1 MTDAVIVAATRTPIG
16 TAFKGSLVD
25 VDAFELGTLVVREA
39 VDRAG
44 IDPDLLDDVALGETL
59 YGGGD
64 HCVGHVCVSFT
75 PWGGSWRPG
84 RTRRRGSRRG

>member
-1 MTDAVIVAATRTPIG
+1 MTDAAIVAATGTPIG

-44 IDPDLLDDVALGETL
+44 IDPGLLDDVALGETL
-59 YGGGD
+59 YGTGVAAMCAGGGMSTAVVLD
-64 HCVGHVCVSFT
+64 VLSA
-75 PWGGSWRPG
+75 
-84 RTRRRGSRRG
+84 